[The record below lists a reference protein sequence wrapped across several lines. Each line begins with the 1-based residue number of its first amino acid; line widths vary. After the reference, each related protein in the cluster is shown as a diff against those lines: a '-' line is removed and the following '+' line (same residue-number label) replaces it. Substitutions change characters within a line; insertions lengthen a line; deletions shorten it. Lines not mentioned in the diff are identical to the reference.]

1 MFRILRA
8 IKAHLAAVARTLDPD
23 TLSVDQAAQAIQ
35 LLAAIEKAAAGLRL
49 LLARRVDNASLFGQ
63 TGERSAAEWL
73 AKQTGQSTR
82 DAEEDLACSKRLR
95 ELPDAQDAVRNGE
108 LSSDQAK
115 AVADCAAADPS
126 PEQHLPD
133 PARQGSLAELSRQS
147 KSRKA
152 APLGDDEPR
161 RKAAHR
167 NRSFRSGTSATG
179 EGWGRFTG
187 PAEFVVRLQAQLK
200 PYLDAEFARAR
211 AEGRRER
218 ADAYAYDALAALLG
232 LADTP
237 AASGAAPT
245 SDATTNPGESGGA
258 APAAPSSASD
268 SDSDSDS
275 PSPAPATTP
284 AGPAG
289 EAGEVAAPGDGG
301 GPRAGGEPGS
311 PSPSPSS
318 SSPDAPGPGGAPN
331 PAPSP
336 TARAGRAPQVRLIL
350 RADVSALR
358 RGATRPGELCD
369 VAGLGPIPV
378 ADLLE
383 FLPQA
388 AIDLVVTNGVDAFNV
403 THLGRRASAR
413 QQVVLDLLNI
423 GCSRRG
429 CNATTHLQV
438 DHRVDWA
445 KIKVTELANL
455 DWLCPHDHRL
465 KTYDG
470 WQLEPGTGKRALLPP
485 GKQWWHD
492 DDVAGTGSRPPGDP
506 PESHAA

>member
-1 MFRILRA
+1 MPLPTPRPN
-8 IKAHLAAVARTLDPD
+8 K
-23 TLSVDQAAQAIQ
+23 SC
-35 LLAAIEKAAAGLRL
+35 
-49 LLARRVDNASLFGQ
+49 
-63 TGERSAAEWL
+63 
-73 AKQTGQSTR
+73 STR
-82 DAEEDLACSKRLR
+82 PGKGRW
-95 ELPDAQDAVRNGE
+95 
-108 LSSDQAK
+108 
-115 AVADCAAADPS
+115 
-126 PEQHLPD
+126 
-133 PARQGSLAELSRQS
+133 GSCR
-147 KSRKA
+147 
-152 APLGDDEPR
+152 
-161 RKAAHR
+161 AAHR

-232 LADTP
+232 LAETP
-237 AASGAAPT
+237 AVADAEATPEATTNAGEAEAEAPT
-245 SDATTNPGESGGA
+245 SD
-258 APAAPSSASD
+258 SSASTT
-268 SDSDSDS
+268 SSSAS
-275 PSPAPATTP
+275 PSPTPDTAPAEPTGDAGEVADSGDADGPTAGKDPGSPGPYPGWPSP
-284 AGPAG
+284 AGPA
-289 EAGEVAAPGDGG
+289 
-301 GPRAGGEPGS
+301 
-311 PSPSPSS
+311 
-318 SSPDAPGPGGAPN
+318 PGGAPN
-331 PAPSP
+331 PVPPP
-336 TARAGRAPQVRLIL
+336 TARAGRSPQVRLLL
-350 RADVSALR
+350 RADISAVR
-358 RGATRPGELCD
+358 RGATQPGELCD

-403 THLGRRASAR
+403 THLGRQASAR

-438 DHRVDWA
+438 DHRIDWA

-470 WQLEPGTGKRALLPP
+470 WQLEPGTGKRAMLPP
-485 GKQWWHD
+485 AEQWWHEEGAPSVD
-492 DDVAGTGSRPPGDP
+492 GHGPPGDP

>member
-23 TLSVDQAAQAIQ
+23 TLTVDQAARAIE

-63 TGERSAAEWL
+63 SGERSAAEWL

-82 DAEEDLACSKRLR
+82 DAEADLACSKRLR

-115 AVADCAAADPS
+115 AVADGAAADPS
-126 PEQHLPD
+126 AEQELLD
-133 PARQGSLAELSRQS
+133 TARQGSLGELSRQS

-152 APLGDDEPR
+152 AALGDDEAR

-167 NRSFRSGTSATG
+167 NRSFRTGTSATG

-187 PAEFVVRLQAQLK
+187 PAEFVVRLQAHLK

-237 AASGAAPT
+237 AASEGAGDAAAPEP
-245 SDATTNPGESGGA
+245 DPPINPNGTGGA
-258 APAAPSSASD
+258 APSAPSAPSA
-268 SDSDSDS
+268 
-275 PSPAPATTP
+275 PTP
-284 AGPAG
+284 A
-289 EAGEVAAPGDGG
+289 
-301 GPRAGGEPGS
+301 
-311 PSPSPSS
+311 
-318 SSPDAPGPGGAPN
+318 

-336 TARAGRAPQVRLIL
+336 AASGQKPAKAGRPPQVRLIL
-350 RADVSALR
+350 RADISAVR
-358 RGATRPGELCD
+358 RGATQPGELCD

-403 THLGRRASAR
+403 THFGRQASAR

-429 CNATTHLQV
+429 CNATAHLQV

-485 GKQWWHD
+485 AEQWWQPD
-492 DDVAGTGSRPPGDP
+492 RDGGVPEGSGPPGDP

>member
-23 TLSVDQAAQAIQ
+23 TLTVDQAAQAIQ

-115 AVADCAAADPS
+115 AVADGAVADPAA
-126 PEQHLPD
+126 ERDLLD
-133 PARQGSLAELSRQS
+133 TARQGSLGELSRQS

-152 APLGDDEPR
+152 AALGDDDAR

-187 PAEFVVRLQAQLK
+187 PAEFVVRLQAHLK

-232 LADTP
+232 LADSP
-237 AASGAAPT
+237 AAGAGDAPEPT
-245 SDATTNPGESGGA
+245 SDASTKPGERAGA
-258 APAAPSSASD
+258 PSDPSHTRPAAPTPGSA
-268 SDSDSDS
+268 
-275 PSPAPATTP
+275 A
-284 AGPAG
+284 
-289 EAGEVAAPGDGG
+289 GG
-301 GPRAGGEPGS
+301 GDVGGPSTGGNPGS
-311 PSPSPSS
+311 PDSGSPVV
-318 SSPDAPGPGGAPN
+318 PGPGGAPP
-331 PAPSP
+331 PAPDHKP
-336 TARAGRAPQVRLIL
+336 AKAGRSPQVRLIL
-350 RADVSALR
+350 RADVSAVR
-358 RGATRPGELCD
+358 RGATEPGELCD

-423 GCSRRG
+423 GCTRHG

-455 DWLCPHDHRL
+455 DWLCAHDHRL
-465 KTYDG
+465 KTHDG
-470 WQLEPGTGKRALLPP
+470 WQLEPGTGKRPMLPP
-485 GKQWWHD
+485 AEQWWHD
-492 DDVAGTGSRPPGDP
+492 DEGVTGDIGPPDGP
-506 PESHAA
+506 PRSHAA